1 MKEFIINYPELFQLF
16 ENVVYILVSVLVL
29 KFTGCNSLLKIICR
43 RLEMKYKT
51 EKEALTE
58 NAKIEGQTFEKNIP
72 VYRLNKATGELEDSG
87 EVVDIDALVNSSK
100 ETALSFAL
108 DRFIPQEEYDEVKEV
123 YDIMR
128 DDLDLAQ
135 ELTSVADSYRQK
147 FGLGAD
153 VSVNDVFTY
162 VRKKADEL
170 GSLIKEKEKEV
181 TENEKKKVIEESK

>member
-1 MKEFIINYPELFQLF
+1 MKEFILNYPELYQLF
-16 ENVVYILVSVLVL
+16 ENVVYILVSLLVV
-29 KFTGCNSLLKIICR
+29 KVTGCSSLVKIISR
-43 RLEMKYKT
+43 RLDMKYKT
-51 EKEALTE
+51 ESSALKE
-58 NAKIEGQTFEKNIP
+58 NAEDKGQTFEKNIP
-72 VYRLNKATGELEDSG
+72 VYRLNKVTGELEDSG
-87 EVVDIDALVNSSK
+87 EVVDVDALVNSSK

-135 ELTSVADSYRQK
+135 ELTSVADSYRAK

-153 VSVNDVFTY
+153 VPVNEVFTY

-170 GSLIKEKEKEV
+170 GTILKEKEREV
-181 TENEKKKVIEESK
+181 IENEKKKNDEESK